1 MYLALCPFEV
11 SSWREKV
18 NTTQRGRSPRC
29 ISSLVYVYFSVWVE
43 MNSKKD
49 DGSVLNQGWYLCHS
63 DLMRAKVSQKSKYTV
78 LPLKFFWSSIFS
90 NISSM
95 NYMKSWPKSLPV
107 IKNIKT
113 FELQL
118 NQDQRKLYPQ
128 ISEAK
133 LIPLYQFQ
141 GTLVVLHYQFKMAH
155 LLWYTLNEFKDLQA
169 YDKIF

>member
-1 MYLALCPFEV
+1 MYLALRPL
-11 SSWREKV
+11 SHGEKL
-18 NTTQRGRSPRC
+18 NTTQRGRSPRY
-29 ISSLVYVYFSVWVE
+29 IFSLVYACFSVWVE

-133 LIPLYQFQ
+133 LILYQFQ

>member
-1 MYLALCPFEV
+1 M
-11 SSWREKV
+11 SHDSWEPKRFK
-18 NTTQRGRSPRC
+18 
-29 ISSLVYVYFSVWVE
+29 
-43 MNSKKD
+43 
-49 DGSVLNQGWYLCHS
+49 
-63 DLMRAKVSQKSKYTV
+63 
-78 LPLKFFWSSIFS
+78 
-90 NISSM
+90 
-95 NYMKSWPKSLPV
+95 PKSLPV